1 MNFADII
8 LPLAQPCYTFAVSH
22 IPDIKVGEAVAV
34 QFGPRNIYT
43 GIVLRLHNNP
53 PKRGRVKPVL
63 QRLYNFAVL
72 TPKQIEFWSW
82 MSSYYLSTL
91 GEVMRIALPS
101 LIKPHATSQE
111 LYIPYSLPTEK
122 VIRLKSMP
130 DAETLDRMSRRAP
143 RRAALLAMLQRSG
156 GEIARH
162 ECSADAAVIT
172 ALTKAGYIET
182 SLRECEPKIL
192 PISHT
197 TLPVLSAEQSKAL
210 ERIESGLEVCNVALL
225 HGVTSSGKTE
235 IYTHRIAH
243 ALSREQ
249 DVLLLVPEISLTA
262 QLVERMRQMFGCRVI
277 AYHSKLTP
285 LRRTQ
290 IYMDMLRTGSGRLIV
305 GARSALFLPYK
316 SLGLV
321 VVDEEHDSSY
331 KQTEPSPR
339 YHGRD
344 AAVMLASLHGA
355 KAILGSA
362 TPSLESFNN
371 AMAGK
376 YAGVTLMSRYGGSLP
391 PKIIISDTMRSVK
404 RGERKS
410 HFNKEL
416 LDRIADR
423 LQRGE
428 QIMLFQNRRG
438 YAPYV
443 ECPRCG
449 WTARC
454 PHCNVTLS
462 RHLNTNSLRCHY
474 CGYSIE
480 HLQYCPEC
488 KTSQLETK
496 GFGTEKVEEEISAL
510 FPTAR
515 ILRLDSDTAS
525 SDSAYNRIIS
535 QFAAGEADILVGTQ
549 IITKGLDFK
558 GVTLIGVLNAD
569 NLTNAP
575 DFRAV
580 ERAWQT
586 MLQVAG
592 RAGRR
597 DKAGEVV
604 VQTSDPEHPVFAA
617 LSEQGYQ
624 HFATAQLRERQMF
637 NYPPFSRLI
646 RITLRHISPERL
658 AKAASQLGVELRS
671 KLGGRVLG
679 PVTPLVDRIRQ
690 EYIVQIIIKIE
701 NGASFSRAKEI
712 VSDHLTALQKS
723 PTTKGLTTI
732 CDIDPA

>member
-22 IPDIKVGEAVAV
+22 IPDLKVGEAVAV
-34 QFGPRNIYT
+34 QFGPRNVYT
-43 GIVLRLHNNP
+43 GIVLRLHNNA
-53 PKRGRVKPVL
+53 PKRGKIKPVL
-63 QRLYNFAVL
+63 QRLYDFAIL

-82 MSSYYLSTL
+82 MASYYLSTL

-122 VIRLKSMP
+122 VISLKSMP
-130 DAETLDRMSRRAP
+130 EGDVLDKMSRKAP
-143 RRAALLAMLQRSG
+143 RRAALLSMLQRSG
-156 GEIARH
+156 GEITRK
-162 ECSADAAVIT
+162 ECSADSAVISS
-172 ALTKAGYIET
+172 LVKAGYIEIVD
-182 SLRECEPKIL
+182 RQCEPQIE
-192 PISHT
+192 PISHS
-197 TLPVLSAEQSKAL
+197 TLPILSAEQSNAL
-210 ERIESGLEVCNVALL
+210 QRIERGLDVCNVALL

-235 IYTHRIAH
+235 IYTHRIAY

-262 QLVERMRQMFGCRVI
+262 QLVERMQQMFGSRVI

-290 IYMDMLRTGSGRLIV
+290 VYMDMLRTDSGRLIV

-316 SLGLV
+316 NLGLV
-321 VVDEEHDSSY
+321 IVDEEHDSSY

-344 AAVMLASLHGA
+344 AAVMLATQHSA
-355 KAILGSA
+355 KVILGSA

-391 PKIIISDTMRSVK
+391 PKIIISDTMRAVK

-462 RHLNTNSLRCHY
+462 RHLNSLKCHY
-474 CGYSIE
+474 CGYHIDR
-480 HLQYCPEC
+480 LDYCPEC

-496 GFGTEKVEEEISAL
+496 GFGTEKVEEEICAL

-515 ILRLDSDTAS
+515 VLRLDSDSAN
-525 SDSAYNRIIS
+525 SDSAYNRIIN
-535 QFAAGEADILVGTQ
+535 QFASGEADILVGTQ

-604 VQTSDPEHPVFAA
+604 IQTSDPEHPVFSA

-624 HFATAQLRERQMF
+624 HFASAQLRERQMF

-646 RITLRHISPERL
+646 RITLRHCSPETL
-658 AKAASQLGVELRS
+658 AKTASQLGVELRT
-671 KLGGRVLG
+671 KFGGRVLG
-679 PVTPLVDRIRQ
+679 PVTPLIDRIRN

-701 NGASFSRAKEI
+701 NGSSFARAKEI
-712 VSDHLTALQKS
+712 VSEQIRALQKS
-723 PTTKGLTTI
+723 PESKGTTVI
-732 CDIDPA
+732 CDIDPI

>member
-1 MNFADII
+1 MTFADII

-22 IPDIKVGEAVAV
+22 IPDLKVGEAVAV
-34 QFGPRNIYT
+34 QFGQRSVYT

-53 PKRGRVKPVL
+53 PKRGKVKPVL
-63 QRLYNFAVL
+63 KRLYNFALL

-82 MSSYYLSTL
+82 MASYYLSTL

-101 LIKPHATSQE
+101 LIKPHAQSEE
-111 LYIPYSLPTEK
+111 LYIPYALPTEK
-122 VIRLKSMP
+122 ILRLKSMP
-130 DAETLDRMSRRAP
+130 EAEEFNRLSRRAP
-143 RRAALLAMLQRSG
+143 RRAALLTLLAANG
-156 GEIARH
+156 GEIARK
-162 ECSADAAVIT
+162 ECSADSAIIST
-172 ALTKAGYIET
+172 LIKAGYIE
-182 SLRECEPKIL
+182 SAERECKPQML

-197 TLPVLSAEQSKAL
+197 LLPTLSEEQSKAL
-210 ERIESGLEVCNVALL
+210 EKIDRGLEVCNVALL

-243 ALSREQ
+243 ALAQGQ
-249 DVLLLVPEISLTA
+249 DVLFLVPEISLTT
-262 QLVERMRQMFGCRVI
+262 QLTERLQQMFGQRVI
-277 AYHSKLTP
+277 SYHSKLSP

-290 IYMDMLRTGSGRLIV
+290 IYMDMLQTDSGRLIV

-316 SLGLV
+316 DLGLV

-355 KAILGSA
+355 KTILGSA

-391 PKIIISDTMRSVK
+391 PKIIISDTLRAVK

-423 LQRGE
+423 LERGE
-428 QIMLFQNRRG
+428 QIILFQNRRG

-462 RHLNTNSLRCHY
+462 RHLKSSTLRCHY
-474 CGYSIE
+474 CGYSVKE
-480 HLQYCPEC
+480 LQYCPDC
-488 KTSQLETK
+488 KTSQLEAK
-496 GFGTEKVEEEISAL
+496 GFGTEKVEEEIAAL

-515 ILRLDSDTAS
+515 VLRLDSDVAS
-525 SDSAYNRIIS
+525 SEAAYNRIIQS
-535 QFAAGEADILVGTQ
+535 FAQGDADILVGTQ
-549 IITKGLDFK
+549 IVAKGLDFK
-558 GVTLIGVLNAD
+558 GVTLIGILNAD

-586 MLQVAG
+586 LLQVAG

-597 DKAGEVV
+597 DKASEVV
-604 VQTSDPEHPVFAA
+604 IQTADAAHPVFAA

-624 HFATAQLRERQMF
+624 HFATAQLHERQMF

-646 RITLRHISPERL
+646 RITLRHQTPAHL
-658 AKAASQLGVELRS
+658 AQTASALGVSLRNKFGS
-671 KLGGRVLG
+671 RVLG
-679 PVTPLVDRIRQ
+679 PVTPLIDRIRDQ
-690 EYIVQIIIKIE
+690 YIVQIIIKIE
-701 NGASFSRAKEI
+701 SSAPFSRARNI
-712 VSDHLTALQKS
+712 VADIVAEHRSAPDA
-723 PTTKGLTTI
+723 KGVAII
-732 CDIDPA
+732 CDIDPV

>member
-122 VIRLKSMP
+122 VVRLKSMP

-182 SLRECEPKIL
+182 ILRECEPKIL

-197 TLPVLSAEQSKAL
+197 TLPVLSAEQSNAL

-416 LDRIADR
+416 LDRISDR
-423 LQRGE
+423 LQRRE

-671 KLGGRVLG
+671 KFGGRVLG

>member
-22 IPDIKVGEAVAV
+22 IPDLKVGEAVAV
-34 QFGPRNIYT
+34 QFGPRNVYT
-43 GIVLRLHNNP
+43 GIVLRLHNNA
-53 PKRGRVKPVL
+53 PKRGKIKPVL
-63 QRLYNFAVL
+63 QRLYDFAIL

-82 MSSYYLSTL
+82 MASYYLSTL

-122 VIRLKSMP
+122 VISLKSMP
-130 DAETLDRMSRRAP
+130 EGDVLDKMSRKAP
-143 RRAALLAMLQRSG
+143 RRAALLSMLQRSG
-156 GEIARH
+156 GEIARK
-162 ECSADAAVIT
+162 ECSADSAVIS
-172 ALTKAGYIET
+172 ALVKAGYIEIVD
-182 SLRECEPKIL
+182 RQCEPQIE
-192 PISHT
+192 PISHS
-197 TLPVLSAEQSKAL
+197 TLPILSAEQSNAL
-210 ERIESGLEVCNVALL
+210 QRIESGLDVCNVALL

-235 IYTHRIAH
+235 IYTHRIAY

-262 QLVERMRQMFGCRVI
+262 QLVERMQQMFGSRVI

-290 IYMDMLRTGSGRLIV
+290 VYMDMLRTDSGRLIV

-316 SLGLV
+316 NLGLV
-321 VVDEEHDSSY
+321 IVDEEHDSSY

-344 AAVMLASLHGA
+344 AAVMLATQHSA
-355 KAILGSA
+355 KVILGSA

-391 PKIIISDTMRSVK
+391 PKIIISDTMRAVK

-462 RHLNTNSLRCHY
+462 RHLNSLKCHY
-474 CGYSIE
+474 CGYHIDR
-480 HLQYCPEC
+480 LDYCPEC

-496 GFGTEKVEEEISAL
+496 GFGTEKVEEEICAL

-515 ILRLDSDTAS
+515 VLRLDSDSAN
-525 SDSAYNRIIS
+525 SDSAYNRIIN
-535 QFAAGEADILVGTQ
+535 QFATGEADILVGTQ

-604 VQTSDPEHPVFAA
+604 IQTSDPEHPVFAA

-624 HFATAQLRERQMF
+624 HFASVQLRERQMF

-646 RITLRHISPERL
+646 RITLRHCSPETL
-658 AKAASQLGVELRS
+658 AKTASQLGIELRT
-671 KLGGRVLG
+671 KFGGRVLG
-679 PVTPLVDRIRQ
+679 PVTPLIDRIRN

-701 NGASFSRAKEI
+701 NGSSFARAKEI
-712 VSDHLTALQKS
+712 VSEQITALQKS
-723 PTTKGLTTI
+723 PESKGITVI
-732 CDIDPA
+732 CDIDPI

>member
-22 IPDIKVGEAVAV
+22 IPDLKVGEAVAV
-34 QFGPRNIYT
+34 QFGPRNVYT
-43 GIVLRLHNNP
+43 GIVLRLHNNA
-53 PKRGRVKPVL
+53 PKRGKIKPVL
-63 QRLYNFAVL
+63 QRLYDFAIL

-82 MSSYYLSTL
+82 MASYYLSTL

-122 VIRLKSMP
+122 VISLKSMP
-130 DAETLDRMSRRAP
+130 EGDVLDKMSRKAP
-143 RRAALLAMLQRSG
+143 RRAALLSMLQRSG
-156 GEIARH
+156 GEIARK
-162 ECSADAAVIT
+162 ECSADSAVIS
-172 ALTKAGYIET
+172 ALVKAGYIEIVD
-182 SLRECEPKIL
+182 RQCEPQIE
-192 PISHT
+192 PISHS
-197 TLPVLSAEQSKAL
+197 TLPILSTEQSNAL
-210 ERIESGLEVCNVALL
+210 QRIESGLDVCNVALL

-235 IYTHRIAH
+235 IYTHRIAY

-262 QLVERMRQMFGCRVI
+262 QLVERMQQMFGSRVI

-290 IYMDMLRTGSGRLIV
+290 VYMDMLRTDSGRLIV

-316 SLGLV
+316 NLGLV
-321 VVDEEHDSSY
+321 IVDEEHDSSY

-344 AAVMLASLHGA
+344 AAVMLATQHSA
-355 KAILGSA
+355 KVILGSA

-391 PKIIISDTMRSVK
+391 PKIIISDTMRAVK

-462 RHLNTNSLRCHY
+462 RHLNSLKCHY
-474 CGYSIE
+474 CGYHIDR
-480 HLQYCPEC
+480 LDYCPEC

-496 GFGTEKVEEEISAL
+496 GFGTEKVEEEICAL

-515 ILRLDSDTAS
+515 VLRLDSDSAN
-525 SDSAYNRIIS
+525 SDSAYNRIIN
-535 QFAAGEADILVGTQ
+535 QFASGEADILVGTQ

-604 VQTSDPEHPVFAA
+604 IQTSDPEHPVFAA

-624 HFATAQLRERQMF
+624 HFASAQLRERQMF

-646 RITLRHISPERL
+646 RITLRHCSPETL
-658 AKAASQLGVELRS
+658 AKTASQLGVELRT
-671 KLGGRVLG
+671 KFGGRVLG
-679 PVTPLVDRIRQ
+679 PVTPLIDRIRN

-701 NGASFSRAKEI
+701 NGSSFARAKEI
-712 VSDHLTALQKS
+712 VSEQITALQKS
-723 PTTKGLTTI
+723 PESKGITVI
-732 CDIDPA
+732 CDIDPI

>member
-22 IPDIKVGEAVAV
+22 IPDLKVGEAVAV
-34 QFGPRNIYT
+34 QFGPRNVYT
-43 GIVLRLHNNP
+43 GIVLRLHNNA
-53 PKRGRVKPVL
+53 PKRGKIKPVL
-63 QRLYNFAVL
+63 QRLYDFAIL

-82 MSSYYLSTL
+82 MASYYLSTL

-122 VIRLKSMP
+122 VISLKSMP
-130 DAETLDRMSRRAP
+130 EGDVLDKMSRKAP
-143 RRAALLAMLQRSG
+143 RRAALLSMLQRSG
-156 GEIARH
+156 GEIARK
-162 ECSADAAVIT
+162 ECSADSAVIS
-172 ALTKAGYIET
+172 ALVKAGYIEIVD
-182 SLRECEPKIL
+182 RQCEPQIE
-192 PISHT
+192 PISHS
-197 TLPVLSAEQSKAL
+197 TLPILSAEQSNAL
-210 ERIESGLEVCNVALL
+210 QRIESGLDVCNVALL

-235 IYTHRIAH
+235 IYTHRIAY

-262 QLVERMRQMFGCRVI
+262 QLVERMQQMFGSRVI

-290 IYMDMLRTGSGRLIV
+290 VYMDMLRTDSGRLIV

-316 SLGLV
+316 NLGLV
-321 VVDEEHDSSY
+321 IVDEEHDSSY

-344 AAVMLASLHGA
+344 AAVMLATQHSA
-355 KAILGSA
+355 KVILGSA

-391 PKIIISDTMRSVK
+391 PKIIISDTMRAVK

-462 RHLNTNSLRCHY
+462 RHLNSLKCHY
-474 CGYSIE
+474 CGYHIDR
-480 HLQYCPEC
+480 LDYCPEC

-496 GFGTEKVEEEISAL
+496 GFGTEKVEEEICAL

-515 ILRLDSDTAS
+515 VLRLDSDSAN
-525 SDSAYNRIIS
+525 SDSAYNRIIN
-535 QFAAGEADILVGTQ
+535 QFATGEADILVGTQ

-604 VQTSDPEHPVFAA
+604 IQTSDPEHPVFAA

-624 HFATAQLRERQMF
+624 HFASAQLRERQMF

-646 RITLRHISPERL
+646 RITLRHCSPETL
-658 AKAASQLGVELRS
+658 AKTASQLGVELRT
-671 KLGGRVLG
+671 KFGGRVLG
-679 PVTPLVDRIRQ
+679 PVTPLIDRIRN

-701 NGASFSRAKEI
+701 NGASFARAKEI
-712 VSDHLTALQKS
+712 VSEQIRALQKS
-723 PTTKGLTTI
+723 PESKGITVI
-732 CDIDPA
+732 CDIDPI

>member
-122 VIRLKSMP
+122 VVRLKSMP

-182 SLRECEPKIL
+182 ILRECEPKIL

-262 QLVERMRQMFGCRVI
+262 QLVERMRQMFGDRVI

-331 KQTEPSPR
+331 KQSEPSPR

-423 LQRGE
+423 LQRRE

-604 VQTSDPEHPVFAA
+604 VQTSDPSHPVFAA

-671 KLGGRVLG
+671 KFGGRVLG

-712 VSDHLTALQKS
+712 VAQHLTALQKS

>member
-122 VIRLKSMP
+122 VVRLKSMP

-262 QLVERMRQMFGCRVI
+262 QLVERMRQMFGDRVI

-376 YAGVTLMSRYGGSLP
+376 YAGVTLMSRYGSSLP

-423 LQRGE
+423 LQRRE

-480 HLQYCPEC
+480 HLHYCPEC

-646 RITLRHISPERL
+646 RITLRHISPEQL
-658 AKAASQLGVELRS
+658 AKAGSLLGVELRS
-671 KLGGRVLG
+671 KFGGRVLG

>member
-22 IPDIKVGEAVAV
+22 IPDLKVGEAVAV
-34 QFGPRNIYT
+34 QFGPRNVYT
-43 GIVLRLHNNP
+43 GIVLRLHNNA
-53 PKRGRVKPVL
+53 PKRGKIKPVL
-63 QRLYNFAVL
+63 QRIYDFAIL

-82 MSSYYLSTL
+82 MASYYLSTL

-122 VIRLKSMP
+122 VISLKSMP
-130 DAETLDRMSRRAP
+130 EGDVLDKMSRKAP
-143 RRAALLAMLQRSG
+143 RRAALLSMLQRSG
-156 GEIARH
+156 GEIARK
-162 ECSADAAVIT
+162 ECSADSAVIS
-172 ALTKAGYIET
+172 ALVKAGYIEIVD
-182 SLRECEPKIL
+182 RQCEPQIE
-192 PISHT
+192 PISHS
-197 TLPVLSAEQSKAL
+197 TLPILSAEQSNAL
-210 ERIESGLEVCNVALL
+210 QRIESGLDVCNVALL

-235 IYTHRIAH
+235 IYTHRIAY

-262 QLVERMRQMFGCRVI
+262 QLVERMQQMFGSRVI

-290 IYMDMLRTGSGRLIV
+290 VYMDMLRTDSGRLIV

-316 SLGLV
+316 NLGLV
-321 VVDEEHDSSY
+321 IVDEEHDSSY

-344 AAVMLASLHGA
+344 AAVMLATQHRA
-355 KAILGSA
+355 KVILGSA

-391 PKIIISDTMRSVK
+391 PKIIISDTMRAVK

-462 RHLNTNSLRCHY
+462 RHLNSLKCHY
-474 CGYSIE
+474 CGYHIDR
-480 HLQYCPEC
+480 LDYCPEC

-496 GFGTEKVEEEISAL
+496 GFGTEKVEEEICAL

-515 ILRLDSDTAS
+515 VLRLDSDSAN
-525 SDSAYNRIIS
+525 SDSAYNRIIN
-535 QFAAGEADILVGTQ
+535 QFASGEADILVGTQ

-604 VQTSDPEHPVFAA
+604 IQTSDPEHPVFAA

-624 HFATAQLRERQMF
+624 HFASAQLRERQMF

-646 RITLRHISPERL
+646 RITLRHCSPETL
-658 AKAASQLGVELRS
+658 AKTASQLGVELRT
-671 KLGGRVLG
+671 KFGGRVLG
-679 PVTPLVDRIRQ
+679 PVTPLIDRIRN
-690 EYIVQIIIKIE
+690 EYIVIIKIE
-701 NGASFSRAKEI
+701 NGSSFARAKEI
-712 VSDHLTALQKS
+712 VSEQITALQKS
-723 PTTKGLTTI
+723 PESKGITVI
-732 CDIDPA
+732 CDIDPI

>member
-22 IPDIKVGEAVAV
+22 IADLKVGEAVAV
-34 QFGPRNIYT
+34 QFGQRNVYT

-53 PKRGRVKPVL
+53 PKRGKIKPVL
-63 QRLYNFAVL
+63 HRLYDFAIL

-82 MSSYYLSTL
+82 MASYYLSTV

-101 LIKPHATSQE
+101 LIKPHATSEE

-122 VIRLKSMP
+122 FLRLKSMP
-130 DAETLDRMSRRAP
+130 DSETFDRMSRRAP
-143 RRAALLAMLQRSG
+143 RRAALLTMLQRNG
-156 GEIARH
+156 GEIARR
-162 ECSADAAVIT
+162 ECSADAAVIA

-182 SLRECEPKIL
+182 VERECEPQIQ
-192 PISHT
+192 PISHS
-197 TLPVLSAEQSKAL
+197 TLPILSAEQTKAL
-210 ERIESGLEVCNVALL
+210 EKIDSGLTVCNVALL

-243 ALSREQ
+243 ALAREQ

-262 QLVERMRQMFGCRVI
+262 QLVERMQQMFGSRVI

-290 IYMDMLRTGSGRLIV
+290 VYMDMLRTGSGRLIV

-316 SLGLV
+316 NLGLV
-321 VVDEEHDSSY
+321 IVDEEHDSSY
-331 KQTEPSPR
+331 KQSEPNPR

-391 PKIIISDTMRSVK
+391 PKIIISDTMRAVK

-462 RHLNTNSLRCHY
+462 RHIGSLRCHY
-474 CGYSIE
+474 CGYHIDN
-480 HLQYCPEC
+480 LNYCPEC

-510 FPTAR
+510 FPSAR
-515 ILRLDSDTAS
+515 VLRLDSDTAS
-525 SDSAYNRIIS
+525 SDSAYNRIIN

-604 VQTSDPEHPVFAA
+604 IQTSDPSHPVFAA

-646 RITLRHISPERL
+646 RITLRHISPEKL
-658 AKAASQLGVELRS
+658 AKAASQLGVELRAKFGS
-671 KLGGRVLG
+671 RVLG
-679 PVTPLVDRIRQ
+679 PVTPLIDRIRE
-690 EYIVQIIIKIE
+690 EYIVQIIVKIE
-701 NGASFSRAKEI
+701 NGASFARAKEI
-712 VSDHLTALQKS
+712 TSEHITALRRNADY
-723 PTTKGLTTI
+723 KGITVI
-732 CDIDPA
+732 CDIDPV

>member
-22 IPDIKVGEAVAV
+22 IPDLKVGEAVAV
-34 QFGPRNIYT
+34 QFGPRHVYT
-43 GIVLRLHNNP
+43 GIVLRLHNNA
-53 PKRGRVKPVL
+53 PKRGKIKPVL
-63 QRLYNFAVL
+63 QRLYDFAIL

-82 MSSYYLSTL
+82 MASYYLSTL

-122 VIRLKSMP
+122 VISLKSMP
-130 DAETLDRMSRRAP
+130 EGDVLDKMSRKAP
-143 RRAALLAMLQRSG
+143 RRAALLSMLQRSG
-156 GEIARH
+156 GEIARK
-162 ECSADAAVIT
+162 ECSADSAVIS
-172 ALTKAGYIET
+172 ALVKAGYIEIVD
-182 SLRECEPKIL
+182 RQCEPQIE
-192 PISHT
+192 PISHS
-197 TLPVLSAEQSKAL
+197 TLPILSAEQSNAL
-210 ERIESGLEVCNVALL
+210 QRIERGLDVCNVALL

-235 IYTHRIAH
+235 IYTHRIAY

-262 QLVERMRQMFGCRVI
+262 QLVERMQQMFGSRVI

-290 IYMDMLRTGSGRLIV
+290 VYMDMLRTDSGRLIV

-316 SLGLV
+316 NLGLV
-321 VVDEEHDSSY
+321 IVDEEHDSSY

-344 AAVMLASLHGA
+344 AAVMLATQHSA
-355 KAILGSA
+355 KVILGSA

-391 PKIIISDTMRSVK
+391 PKIIISDTMRAVK

-462 RHLNTNSLRCHY
+462 RHLNSLKCHY
-474 CGYSIE
+474 CGYHIDR
-480 HLQYCPEC
+480 LDYCPEC

-496 GFGTEKVEEEISAL
+496 GFGTEKVEEEICAL

-515 ILRLDSDTAS
+515 VLRLDSDSAN
-525 SDSAYNRIIS
+525 SDSAYNRIIN
-535 QFAAGEADILVGTQ
+535 QFATGEADILVGTQ

-604 VQTSDPEHPVFAA
+604 IQTSDPEHPVFAA

-624 HFATAQLRERQMF
+624 HFASAQLRERQMF

-646 RITLRHISPERL
+646 RITLRHCSPETL
-658 AKAASQLGVELRS
+658 AKTASQLGVELRT
-671 KLGGRVLG
+671 KFGGRVLG
-679 PVTPLVDRIRQ
+679 PVTPLIDRIRN

-701 NGASFSRAKEI
+701 NGASFARAKEI
-712 VSDHLTALQKS
+712 VSEQIRALQKS
-723 PTTKGLTTI
+723 PESKGITVI
-732 CDIDPA
+732 CDIDPI

>member
-1 MNFADII
+1 MTFADII

-22 IPDIKVGEAVAV
+22 IPDLKVGEAVAV
-34 QFGPRNIYT
+34 QFGQRSVYT

-53 PKRGRVKPVL
+53 PKRGKVKPVL
-63 QRLYNFAVL
+63 KRLYNFALL

-82 MSSYYLSTL
+82 MASYYLSTL

-101 LIKPHATSQE
+101 LIKPHAQSEE
-111 LYIPYSLPTEK
+111 LYIPYALPTEK
-122 VIRLKSMP
+122 ILRLKSMP
-130 DAETLDRMSRRAP
+130 EAEEFNRLSRRAP
-143 RRAALLAMLQRSG
+143 RRAALLSLLNANG
-156 GEIARH
+156 GEIARK
-162 ECSADAAVIT
+162 ECSADGVIIS
-172 ALTKAGYIET
+172 ALIKAGYIE
-182 SLRECEPKIL
+182 SAERECKPQML

-197 TLPVLSAEQSKAL
+197 LLPTLSDEQSKAL
-210 ERIESGLEVCNVALL
+210 EKIDRGLEVCNVALL

-243 ALSREQ
+243 ALAQGQ
-249 DVLLLVPEISLTA
+249 DVLFLVPEISLTA
-262 QLVERMRQMFGCRVI
+262 QLTERLQQMFGQRVI
-277 AYHSKLTP
+277 SYHSKLTP

-290 IYMDMLRTGSGRLIV
+290 IYMDMLQTDSGRLIV

-316 SLGLV
+316 DLGLV

-355 KAILGSA
+355 KTILGSA

-376 YAGVTLMSRYGGSLP
+376 YAGVTLMTRYGGSLP
-391 PKIIISDTMRSVK
+391 PKIIISDTLRAVK

-423 LQRGE
+423 LERGE
-428 QIMLFQNRRG
+428 QIILFQNRRG

-462 RHLNTNSLRCHY
+462 RHLKSSTLRCHY
-474 CGYSIE
+474 CGYSVKE
-480 HLQYCPEC
+480 LQYCPDC
-488 KTSQLETK
+488 KTSQLEAK
-496 GFGTEKVEEEISAL
+496 GFGTEKVEEEIAAL

-515 ILRLDSDTAS
+515 VLRLDSDVAS
-525 SDSAYNRIIS
+525 SEAAYNRIIQS
-535 QFAAGEADILVGTQ
+535 FAQGDADILVGTQ
-549 IITKGLDFK
+549 IVAKGLDFK
-558 GVTLIGVLNAD
+558 GVTLIGILNAD

-586 MLQVAG
+586 LLQVAG

-597 DKAGEVV
+597 DKASEVV
-604 VQTSDPEHPVFAA
+604 IQTADAAHPVFAA

-624 HFATAQLRERQMF
+624 HFATAQLHERQMF

-646 RITLRHISPERL
+646 RITLRHHTPAHL
-658 AKAASQLGVELRS
+658 AQVASALGVTLRAKFGS
-671 KLGGRVLG
+671 RVLG
-679 PVTPLVDRIRQ
+679 PVTPLVDRIRDQ
-690 EYIVQIIIKIE
+690 YIVQIIIKIE
-701 NGASFSRAKEI
+701 SSAPFSRARNI
-712 VSDHLTALQKS
+712 VADIVAEHRSAPDA
-723 PTTKGLTTI
+723 KGVAII
-732 CDIDPA
+732 CDIDPV

>member
-22 IPDIKVGEAVAV
+22 IPDLKVGEAVAV
-34 QFGPRNIYT
+34 QFGPRNVYT
-43 GIVLRLHNNP
+43 GIVLRLHNNA
-53 PKRGRVKPVL
+53 PKRGKIKPVL
-63 QRLYNFAVL
+63 QRLYDFAIL

-82 MSSYYLSTL
+82 MASYYLSTL

-122 VIRLKSMP
+122 VISLKSMP
-130 DAETLDRMSRRAP
+130 EGDVLDKMSRKAP
-143 RRAALLAMLQRSG
+143 RRAALLSMLQRSG
-156 GEIARH
+156 GEIARK
-162 ECSADAAVIT
+162 ECSADSAVIS
-172 ALTKAGYIET
+172 ALVKAGYIEIVD
-182 SLRECEPKIL
+182 RQCEPQIESISHSTL
-192 PISHT
+192 PI
-197 TLPVLSAEQSKAL
+197 LSAEQSNAL
-210 ERIESGLEVCNVALL
+210 QRIESGLDVCNVALL

-235 IYTHRIAH
+235 IYTHRIAY

-262 QLVERMRQMFGCRVI
+262 QLVERMQQMFGSRVI

-290 IYMDMLRTGSGRLIV
+290 VYMDMLRTDSGRLIV

-316 SLGLV
+316 NLGLV
-321 VVDEEHDSSY
+321 IVDEEHDSSY

-344 AAVMLASLHGA
+344 AAVMLATQHSA
-355 KAILGSA
+355 KVILGSA

-391 PKIIISDTMRSVK
+391 PKIIISDTMRAVK

-462 RHLNTNSLRCHY
+462 RHLNSLKCHY
-474 CGYSIE
+474 CGYHIDR
-480 HLQYCPEC
+480 LDYCPEC

-496 GFGTEKVEEEISAL
+496 GFGTEKVEEEICAL

-515 ILRLDSDTAS
+515 VLRLDSDSAN
-525 SDSAYNRIIS
+525 SDSAYNRIIN
-535 QFAAGEADILVGTQ
+535 QFASGEADILVGTQ

-604 VQTSDPEHPVFAA
+604 IQTSDPEHPVFAA

-624 HFATAQLRERQMF
+624 HFASAQLRERQMF

-646 RITLRHISPERL
+646 RITLRHCSPETL
-658 AKAASQLGVELRS
+658 AKTASQLGVELRT
-671 KLGGRVLG
+671 KFGGRVLG
-679 PVTPLVDRIRQ
+679 PVTPLIDRIRN

-701 NGASFSRAKEI
+701 NGSSFARAKEI
-712 VSDHLTALQKS
+712 VSEQIRALQKS
-723 PTTKGLTTI
+723 PESKGITVI
-732 CDIDPA
+732 CDIDPI

>member
-1 MNFADII
+1 
-8 LPLAQPCYTFAVSH
+8 
-22 IPDIKVGEAVAV
+22 
-34 QFGPRNIYT
+34 
-43 GIVLRLHNNP
+43 
-53 PKRGRVKPVL
+53 
-63 QRLYNFAVL
+63 
-72 TPKQIEFWSW
+72 
-82 MSSYYLSTL
+82 
-91 GEVMRIALPS
+91 
-101 LIKPHATSQE
+101 
-111 LYIPYSLPTEK
+111 
-122 VIRLKSMP
+122 
-130 DAETLDRMSRRAP
+130 
-143 RRAALLAMLQRSG
+143 MLQRSG
-156 GEIARH
+156 GEIVRK
-162 ECSADAAVIT
+162 ECSADSAVIS
-172 ALTKAGYIET
+172 ALVKAGYIEIVD
-182 SLRECEPKIL
+182 RQCEPQIE
-192 PISHT
+192 PISHS
-197 TLPVLSAEQSKAL
+197 TLPILSAEQSNAL
-210 ERIESGLEVCNVALL
+210 QRIESGLDVCNVALL

-235 IYTHRIAH
+235 IYTHRIAY

-262 QLVERMRQMFGCRVI
+262 QLVERMQQMFGSRVI

-290 IYMDMLRTGSGRLIV
+290 VYMDMLRTDSGRLIV

-316 SLGLV
+316 NLGLV
-321 VVDEEHDSSY
+321 IVDEEHDSSY

-344 AAVMLASLHGA
+344 AAVMLATQHSA
-355 KAILGSA
+355 KVILGSA

-391 PKIIISDTMRSVK
+391 PKIIISDTMRAVK

-462 RHLNTNSLRCHY
+462 RHLNSLKCHY
-474 CGYSIE
+474 CGYHIDR
-480 HLQYCPEC
+480 LDYCPEC

-496 GFGTEKVEEEISAL
+496 GFGTEKVEEEICAL

-515 ILRLDSDTAS
+515 VLRLDSDSAN
-525 SDSAYNRIIS
+525 SDSAYNRIIN
-535 QFAAGEADILVGTQ
+535 QFASGEADILVGTQ

-604 VQTSDPEHPVFAA
+604 IQTSDPEHPVFAA

-624 HFATAQLRERQMF
+624 HFASAQLRERQMF

-646 RITLRHISPERL
+646 RITLRHCSPETL
-658 AKAASQLGVELRS
+658 AKTASQLGVELRT
-671 KLGGRVLG
+671 KFGGRVLG
-679 PVTPLVDRIRQ
+679 PVTPLIDRIRN

-701 NGASFSRAKEI
+701 NGSSFARAKEI
-712 VSDHLTALQKS
+712 VSEQIRALQKS
-723 PTTKGLTTI
+723 PESKGITVI
-732 CDIDPA
+732 CDIDPI

>member
-22 IPDIKVGEAVAV
+22 IPDLKVGEAVAV
-34 QFGPRNIYT
+34 QFGPRNVYT
-43 GIVLRLHNNP
+43 GIVLRLHNNA
-53 PKRGRVKPVL
+53 PKRGKIKPVL
-63 QRLYNFAVL
+63 QRLYDFAIL

-82 MSSYYLSTL
+82 MASYYLSTL

-122 VIRLKSMP
+122 VISLKSMP
-130 DAETLDRMSRRAP
+130 EGDVLDKMSRKAP
-143 RRAALLAMLQRSG
+143 RRAALLSMLQRSG
-156 GEIARH
+156 GAIARK
-162 ECSADAAVIT
+162 ECSADSAVIS
-172 ALTKAGYIET
+172 ALVKAGYIEIVD
-182 SLRECEPKIL
+182 RQCEPQIE

-197 TLPVLSAEQSKAL
+197 TLPILSTEQSNAL
-210 ERIESGLEVCNVALL
+210 QRIESGLDVCNVALL

-235 IYTHRIAH
+235 IYTHRIAY

-262 QLVERMRQMFGCRVI
+262 QLVERMQQMFGSRVI

-290 IYMDMLRTGSGRLIV
+290 VYMDMLRTDSGRLIV

-316 SLGLV
+316 NLGLV
-321 VVDEEHDSSY
+321 IVDEEHDSSY

-344 AAVMLASLHGA
+344 AAVMLATQHSA
-355 KAILGSA
+355 KVILGSA

-391 PKIIISDTMRSVK
+391 PKIIISDTMRAVK

-462 RHLNTNSLRCHY
+462 RHLNSLKCHY
-474 CGYSIE
+474 CGYHIDR
-480 HLQYCPEC
+480 LDYCPEC

-496 GFGTEKVEEEISAL
+496 GFGTEKVEEEICAL

-515 ILRLDSDTAS
+515 VLRLDSDSAN
-525 SDSAYNRIIS
+525 SDSAYNRIIN
-535 QFAAGEADILVGTQ
+535 QFATGEADILVGTQ

-604 VQTSDPEHPVFAA
+604 IQTSDPEHPVFAA

-624 HFATAQLRERQMF
+624 HFASAQLRERQMF

-646 RITLRHISPERL
+646 RITLRHCSPETL
-658 AKAASQLGVELRS
+658 AKTASQLGVELRT
-671 KLGGRVLG
+671 KFGGRVLG
-679 PVTPLVDRIRQ
+679 PVTPLIDRIRN

-701 NGASFSRAKEI
+701 NGSSFARAKEI
-712 VSDHLTALQKS
+712 VSEQITALQKS
-723 PTTKGLTTI
+723 PESKGITVI
-732 CDIDPA
+732 CDIDPI

>member
-122 VIRLKSMP
+122 IVRLKSMP

-182 SLRECEPKIL
+182 ILRECEPKIL

-262 QLVERMRQMFGCRVI
+262 QLVERMRQMFGSRVI

-604 VQTSDPEHPVFAA
+604 VQTSDPSHPVFAA

-671 KLGGRVLG
+671 KFGGRVLG

>member
-1 MNFADII
+1 MTFADII

-22 IPDIKVGEAVAV
+22 IPDLKVGEAVAV
-34 QFGPRNIYT
+34 QFGQRSVYT

-53 PKRGRVKPVL
+53 PKRGKVKPVL
-63 QRLYNFAVL
+63 KRLYNFALL

-82 MSSYYLSTL
+82 MASYYLSTL

-101 LIKPHATSQE
+101 LVKPHAQSEE
-111 LYIPYSLPTEK
+111 LYIPYSLPTERVLRVK
-122 VIRLKSMP
+122 NMPTAEEFERL
-130 DAETLDRMSRRAP
+130 SRRAP
-143 RRAALLAMLQRSG
+143 RRAALLSLLNANG
-156 GEIARH
+156 GEIARC
-162 ECSADAAVIT
+162 ECSADSSIIS
-172 ALTKAGYIET
+172 ALIKAGYIECGE
-182 SLRECEPKIL
+182 RECKPQVQ

-197 TLPVLSAEQSKAL
+197 LLPTLSEAQSRAL
-210 ERIESGLEVCNVALL
+210 ERIDSGLAVCNVALL

-243 ALSREQ
+243 ALAQGQ
-249 DVLLLVPEISLTA
+249 DVLFLVPEISLTT
-262 QLVERMRQMFGCRVI
+262 QLTERLQQMFGQRVI
-277 AYHSKLTP
+277 SYHSKLTP

-290 IYMDMLRTGSGRLIV
+290 IYMDMLLTDAGKLIV

-316 SLGLV
+316 NLGLV

-355 KAILGSA
+355 KTILGSA

-391 PKIIISDTMRSVK
+391 PKIIISDTLRAVK

-416 LDRIADR
+416 LDRIEER

-428 QIMLFQNRRG
+428 QIILFQNRRG

-462 RHLNTNSLRCHY
+462 RHLKSSTLRCHY
-474 CGYSIE
+474 CGYSVTE
-480 HLQYCPEC
+480 LQYCPDC
-488 KTSQLETK
+488 KTSQLEAK
-496 GFGTEKVEEEISAL
+496 GFGTEKVEEEIATL
-510 FPTAR
+510 FPSAR
-515 ILRLDSDTAS
+515 VLRLDSDVAS
-525 SDSAYNRIIS
+525 SESAYNRII
-535 QFAAGEADILVGTQ
+535 QHFADGGADILVGTQ
-549 IITKGLDFK
+549 IVAKGLDFK
-558 GVTLIGVLNAD
+558 GVTLIGILNAD
-569 NLTNAP
+569 NLILAP

-586 MLQVAG
+586 LLQVAG

-604 VQTSDPEHPVFAA
+604 IQTSDATHPLFAA

-624 HFATAQLRERQMF
+624 HFAATQLRERQMF

-646 RITLRHISPERL
+646 RITLRHHTPAHL
-658 AKAASQLGVELRS
+658 AQAASALGVSLRAKFGS
-671 KLGGRVLG
+671 RVLG
-679 PVTPLVDRIRQ
+679 PVTPLIDRIRDQ
-690 EYIVQIIIKIE
+690 YTVQIIIKIE
-701 NGASFSRAKEI
+701 SSAPFSRARAI
-712 VSDHLTALQKS
+712 VADIVAEHRAS
-723 PTTKGLTTI
+723 PTTKGVAII
-732 CDIDPA
+732 CDIDPV

>member
-22 IPDIKVGEAVAV
+22 IPDLKVGEAVAV
-34 QFGPRNIYT
+34 QFGPRNVYT
-43 GIVLRLHNNP
+43 GIVLRLHNNA
-53 PKRGRVKPVL
+53 PKRGKIKPVL
-63 QRLYNFAVL
+63 QRLYDFAIL

-82 MSSYYLSTL
+82 MASYYLSTL

-122 VIRLKSMP
+122 VISLKSMP
-130 DAETLDRMSRRAP
+130 EGDVLDKMSRKAP
-143 RRAALLAMLQRSG
+143 RRAALLSMLQRSG
-156 GEIARH
+156 GEIVRK
-162 ECSADAAVIT
+162 ECSADSAVIS
-172 ALTKAGYIET
+172 ALVKAGYIEIVD
-182 SLRECEPKIL
+182 RQCEPQIE
-192 PISHT
+192 PISHS
-197 TLPVLSAEQSKAL
+197 TLPILSAEQSNAL
-210 ERIESGLEVCNVALL
+210 QRIESGLDVCNVALL

-235 IYTHRIAH
+235 IYTHRIAY

-262 QLVERMRQMFGCRVI
+262 QLVERMQQMFGCRVI

-290 IYMDMLRTGSGRLIV
+290 VYMDMLRTDSGRLIV

-316 SLGLV
+316 NLGLV
-321 VVDEEHDSSY
+321 IVDEEHDSSY

-344 AAVMLASLHGA
+344 AAVMLATQHSA
-355 KAILGSA
+355 KVILGSA

-391 PKIIISDTMRSVK
+391 PKIIISDTMRAVK

-462 RHLNTNSLRCHY
+462 RHLNSLKCHY
-474 CGYSIE
+474 CGYHIDR
-480 HLQYCPEC
+480 LDYCPEC

-496 GFGTEKVEEEISAL
+496 GFGTEKVEEEICAL

-515 ILRLDSDTAS
+515 VLRLDSDSAN
-525 SDSAYNRIIS
+525 SDSAYNRIIN
-535 QFAAGEADILVGTQ
+535 QFATGEADILVGTQ

-604 VQTSDPEHPVFAA
+604 IQTSDPEHPVFAA

-624 HFATAQLRERQMF
+624 HFASAQLRERQMF

-646 RITLRHISPERL
+646 RITLRHSSPETL
-658 AKAASQLGVELRS
+658 AKTASQLGIELRT
-671 KLGGRVLG
+671 KFGGRVLG
-679 PVTPLVDRIRQ
+679 PVTPLIDRIRN

-701 NGASFSRAKEI
+701 NGSSFARAKEI
-712 VSDHLTALQKS
+712 VSEQITALQKS
-723 PTTKGLTTI
+723 PESKGITVI
-732 CDIDPA
+732 CDIDPI

>member
-22 IPDIKVGEAVAV
+22 IPDLKVGEAVAV
-34 QFGPRNIYT
+34 QFGPRNVYT
-43 GIVLRLHNNP
+43 GIVLRLHNNA
-53 PKRGRVKPVL
+53 PKRGKIKPVL
-63 QRLYNFAVL
+63 QRLYDFAIL
-72 TPKQIEFWSW
+72 TPKQIELWSW
-82 MSSYYLSTL
+82 MASYYLSTL

-122 VIRLKSMP
+122 VISLKSMP
-130 DAETLDRMSRRAP
+130 EGDVLDKMSRKAP
-143 RRAALLAMLQRSG
+143 RRAALLTMLQRSG
-156 GEIARH
+156 GEIARK
-162 ECSADAAVIT
+162 ECSADSAVIS
-172 ALTKAGYIET
+172 ALVKAGYIEIVD
-182 SLRECEPKIL
+182 RQCEPQIE
-192 PISHT
+192 PISHS
-197 TLPVLSAEQSKAL
+197 TLPILSAEQSNAL
-210 ERIESGLEVCNVALL
+210 QRIESGLDVCNVALL

-235 IYTHRIAH
+235 IYTHRIAY

-262 QLVERMRQMFGCRVI
+262 QLVERMQQMFGSRVI

-290 IYMDMLRTGSGRLIV
+290 VYMDMLRTDSGRLIV

-316 SLGLV
+316 NLGLV
-321 VVDEEHDSSY
+321 IVDEEHDSSY

-344 AAVMLASLHGA
+344 AAVMLATQHSA
-355 KAILGSA
+355 KVILGSA

-391 PKIIISDTMRSVK
+391 PKIIISDTMRAVK
-404 RGERKS
+404 RGERKR

-462 RHLNTNSLRCHY
+462 RHLNSLKCHY
-474 CGYSIE
+474 CGYHIDR
-480 HLQYCPEC
+480 LDYCPEC

-496 GFGTEKVEEEISAL
+496 GFGTEKVEEEICAL

-515 ILRLDSDTAS
+515 VLRLDSDSAN
-525 SDSAYNRIIS
+525 SDSAYNRIIN
-535 QFAAGEADILVGTQ
+535 QFATGEADILVGTQ

-604 VQTSDPEHPVFAA
+604 IQTSDPEHPVFAA

-624 HFATAQLRERQMF
+624 HFASAQLRERQMF

-646 RITLRHISPERL
+646 RITLRHCSPETL
-658 AKAASQLGVELRS
+658 AKTASQLGVELRT
-671 KLGGRVLG
+671 KFGGRVLG
-679 PVTPLVDRIRQ
+679 PVTPLIDRIRN

-701 NGASFSRAKEI
+701 NGSSFARAKEI
-712 VSDHLTALQKS
+712 VSEQIRALQKS
-723 PTTKGLTTI
+723 PESKGISVI
-732 CDIDPA
+732 CDIDPI

>member
-22 IPDIKVGEAVAV
+22 IPDLKVGEAVAV
-34 QFGPRNIYT
+34 QFGPRNVYT
-43 GIVLRLHNNP
+43 GIVLRLHNNA
-53 PKRGRVKPVL
+53 PKRGKIKPVL
-63 QRLYNFAVL
+63 QRLYDFAIL

-82 MSSYYLSTL
+82 MASYYLSTL

-122 VIRLKSMP
+122 VISLKSMP
-130 DAETLDRMSRRAP
+130 EGDVLDKMSRKAP
-143 RRAALLAMLQRSG
+143 RRAALLSMLQRSG
-156 GEIARH
+156 GEIARK
-162 ECSADAAVIT
+162 ECSADSAVIS
-172 ALTKAGYIET
+172 ALVKAGYIEIVD
-182 SLRECEPKIL
+182 RQCEPQIE
-192 PISHT
+192 PISHS
-197 TLPVLSAEQSKAL
+197 TLPILSAEQSNAL
-210 ERIESGLEVCNVALL
+210 QRIESGLDVCNVALL

-235 IYTHRIAH
+235 IYTHRIAY

-262 QLVERMRQMFGCRVI
+262 QLVERMQQMFGSRVI

-290 IYMDMLRTGSGRLIV
+290 VYMDMLRTDSGRLIV

-316 SLGLV
+316 NLGLV
-321 VVDEEHDSSY
+321 IVDEEHDSSY

-344 AAVMLASLHGA
+344 AAVMLATQHSA
-355 KAILGSA
+355 KVILGSA

-391 PKIIISDTMRSVK
+391 PKIIISDTMRAVK

-462 RHLNTNSLRCHY
+462 RHLNSLKCHY
-474 CGYSIE
+474 CGYHIDR
-480 HLQYCPEC
+480 LDYCPEC

-496 GFGTEKVEEEISAL
+496 GFGTEKVEEEICAL

-515 ILRLDSDTAS
+515 VLRLDSDSAN
-525 SDSAYNRIIS
+525 SDSAYNRIIN
-535 QFAAGEADILVGTQ
+535 QFATGEADILVGTQ

-604 VQTSDPEHPVFAA
+604 IQTSDPEHPVFAA

-624 HFATAQLRERQMF
+624 HFASAQLRERQMF

-646 RITLRHISPERL
+646 RITLRHCSPETL
-658 AKAASQLGVELRS
+658 AKTASQLGVELRT
-671 KLGGRVLG
+671 KFGGRVLG
-679 PVTPLVDRIRQ
+679 PVTPLIDRIRN

-701 NGASFSRAKEI
+701 NGSSFARAKEI
-712 VSDHLTALQKS
+712 VSEQIRALQKS
-723 PTTKGLTTI
+723 PESKGISVI
-732 CDIDPA
+732 CDIDPI

>member
-122 VIRLKSMP
+122 VVHLKSMP

-182 SLRECEPKIL
+182 ILRECEPKIL

-262 QLVERMRQMFGCRVI
+262 QLVERMRQMFGDRVI

-371 AMAGK
+371 AMVGK

-423 LQRGE
+423 LQRRE

-671 KLGGRVLG
+671 KFGGRVLG

>member
-22 IPDIKVGEAVAV
+22 IPDLKVGEAVAV
-34 QFGPRNIYT
+34 QFGPRNVYT
-43 GIVLRLHNNP
+43 GIVLRLHNNA
-53 PKRGRVKPVL
+53 PKRGKIKPVL
-63 QRLYNFAVL
+63 QRLYDFAIL

-82 MSSYYLSTL
+82 MASYYLSTL

-122 VIRLKSMP
+122 VISLKSMP
-130 DAETLDRMSRRAP
+130 EGDVLDKMSRKAP
-143 RRAALLAMLQRSG
+143 RRAALLTMLQRSG
-156 GEIARH
+156 GEIVRK
-162 ECSADAAVIT
+162 ECSADSAVIS
-172 ALTKAGYIET
+172 ALVKAGYIEIVD
-182 SLRECEPKIL
+182 RQCEPQIE
-192 PISHT
+192 PISHS
-197 TLPVLSAEQSKAL
+197 TLPILSAEQSNAL
-210 ERIESGLEVCNVALL
+210 QRIESGLDVCNVALL

-235 IYTHRIAH
+235 IYTHRIAY

-262 QLVERMRQMFGCRVI
+262 QLVERMQQMFGSRVI

-290 IYMDMLRTGSGRLIV
+290 VYMDMLRTDSGRLIV

-316 SLGLV
+316 NLGLV
-321 VVDEEHDSSY
+321 IVDEEHDSSY

-344 AAVMLASLHGA
+344 AAVMLATQHSA
-355 KAILGSA
+355 KVILGSA

-391 PKIIISDTMRSVK
+391 PKIIISDTMRAVK

-462 RHLNTNSLRCHY
+462 RHLNSLKCHY
-474 CGYSIE
+474 CGYHIDR
-480 HLQYCPEC
+480 LDYCPEC

-496 GFGTEKVEEEISAL
+496 GFGTEKVEEEICAL

-515 ILRLDSDTAS
+515 VLRLDSDSAN
-525 SDSAYNRIIS
+525 SDSAYNRIIN
-535 QFAAGEADILVGTQ
+535 QFASGEADILVGTQ

-604 VQTSDPEHPVFAA
+604 IQTSDPEHPVFAA

-624 HFATAQLRERQMF
+624 HFASAQLRERQMF

-646 RITLRHISPERL
+646 RITLRHCSPETL
-658 AKAASQLGVELRS
+658 AKTASQLGIELRT
-671 KLGGRVLG
+671 KFGGRVLG
-679 PVTPLVDRIRQ
+679 PVTPLIDRIRN

-701 NGASFSRAKEI
+701 NGSSFARAKEI
-712 VSDHLTALQKS
+712 VSEQITALQKS
-723 PTTKGLTTI
+723 PESKGITVI
-732 CDIDPA
+732 CDIDPI

>member
-22 IPDIKVGEAVAV
+22 IPDLKVGEAVAV
-34 QFGPRNIYT
+34 QFGPRNVYT
-43 GIVLRLHNNP
+43 GIVLRLHNNA
-53 PKRGRVKPVL
+53 PKRGKIKPVL
-63 QRLYNFAVL
+63 QRLYDFAIL

-82 MSSYYLSTL
+82 MASYYLSTL

-122 VIRLKSMP
+122 VISLKSMP
-130 DAETLDRMSRRAP
+130 EGDVLDKMSRKAP
-143 RRAALLAMLQRSG
+143 RRAALLSMLHRSG
-156 GEIARH
+156 GEIARK
-162 ECSADAAVIT
+162 ECSADSAVIS
-172 ALTKAGYIET
+172 ALVKAGYIEIVD
-182 SLRECEPKIL
+182 RQCEPQIE
-192 PISHT
+192 PISHS
-197 TLPVLSAEQSKAL
+197 TLPILSAEQSNAL
-210 ERIESGLEVCNVALL
+210 QRIESGLDVCNVALL

-235 IYTHRIAH
+235 IYTHRIAY

-262 QLVERMRQMFGCRVI
+262 QLVERMQQMFGSRVI

-290 IYMDMLRTGSGRLIV
+290 VYMDMLRTDSGRLIV

-316 SLGLV
+316 NLGLV
-321 VVDEEHDSSY
+321 IVDEEHDSSY

-344 AAVMLASLHGA
+344 AAVMLATQHSA
-355 KAILGSA
+355 KVILGSA

-391 PKIIISDTMRSVK
+391 PKIIISDTMRAVK

-462 RHLNTNSLRCHY
+462 RHLNSLKCHY
-474 CGYSIE
+474 CGYHIDR
-480 HLQYCPEC
+480 LDYCPEC

-496 GFGTEKVEEEISAL
+496 GFGTEKVEEEICAL

-515 ILRLDSDTAS
+515 VLRLDSDSAN
-525 SDSAYNRIIS
+525 SDSAYNRIIN
-535 QFAAGEADILVGTQ
+535 QFATGEADILVGTQ

-604 VQTSDPEHPVFAA
+604 IQTSDPEHPVFAA

-624 HFATAQLRERQMF
+624 HFASAQLRERQMF

-646 RITLRHISPERL
+646 RITLRHCSPETL
-658 AKAASQLGVELRS
+658 AKTASQLGVELRT
-671 KLGGRVLG
+671 KFGGRVLG
-679 PVTPLVDRIRQ
+679 PVTPLIDRIRN

-701 NGASFSRAKEI
+701 NGSSFARAKEI
-712 VSDHLTALQKS
+712 VSEQITALQKS
-723 PTTKGLTTI
+723 PESKGISVI
-732 CDIDPA
+732 CDIDPI